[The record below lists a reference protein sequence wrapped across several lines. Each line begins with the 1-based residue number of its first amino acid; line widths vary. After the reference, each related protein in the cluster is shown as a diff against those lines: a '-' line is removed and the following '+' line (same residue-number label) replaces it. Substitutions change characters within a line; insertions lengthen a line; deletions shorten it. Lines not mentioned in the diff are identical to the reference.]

1 MFGIHGVFFI
11 LPTPCHLPP
20 SLLPSLSSLP
30 LIFSL
35 QLGEAGSESKVQVC
49 LLAHESLRGNFP
61 PPTVCKYVVTLIKRS
76 STSQLSFLVCVCV
89 CGSMVTSGAAA
100 ETWH

>member
-1 MFGIHGVFFI
+1 MFGIRGVFFI

-20 SLLPSLSSLP
+20 SLLPSLSSFP
-30 LIFSL
+30 LLFSL
-35 QLGEAGSESKVQVC
+35 QLGEAGPESKVQVC
-49 LLAHESLRGNFP
+49 LLAAPPTPH

-100 ETWH
+100 ETWHW